1 MRKIP
6 VAVPYLAK
14 NAFKHVQ
21 EALNQNAISG
31 LVGENINKF
40 ESMFAEFIGTKYAVS
55 CSSGTSAL
63 HLALAASGI
72 KQGDEVLV
80 SSLTNMATFFA
91 VMYCGAKAI
100 PVDINIDT
108 YNIDVDDL
116 EKKITSK
123 TKAILIVH
131 LFGQPCHM
139 GVIQRLVKK
148 HKLLLIEDCAESH
161 GATYK
166 DGQTG
171 SFGTAGCFSLF
182 ANKIINTGEG
192 GIITTNDFELV
203 KRMRSLKS
211 LAFGD
216 AEKFIHKE
224 VGFNY
229 RMDNLKAS
237 LGVSQMEEV
246 DDLVRMKVSM
256 GERYDVLLAGNKNI
270 ILPVKQKDSKN
281 VYWMYLIRLTGK
293 YSGKRDYVIRQLNE
307 AGIEVRQGF
316 ASYTLQPFCSKEDK
330 TIYGCPVAES
340 VSFNTLYLPSSH
352 DISYEDQQY
361 VCSMLTAIL
370 EGI

>member
-1 MRKIP
+1 MKKIP
-6 VAVPYLAK
+6 VAIPYLAK
-14 NAFKHVQ
+14 NAAKHVQ
-21 EALNQNAISG
+21 TALNENAISG
-31 LVGENINKF
+31 LFGENIAKF

-72 KQGDEVLV
+72 KEGDEVLV

-91 VMYCGAKAI
+91 VIYCGAKPI

-108 YNIDVDDL
+108 YNIDADDL
-116 EKKITSK
+116 EKKITSR

-131 LFGQPCHM
+131 LFGQPCEM
-139 GVIQRLVKK
+139 DAIQRLVKR

-166 DGQTG
+166 TGQTG
-171 SFGTAGCFSLF
+171 SFGNAGCFSLF

-192 GIITTNDFELV
+192 GIITTNDYELV
-203 KRMRSLKS
+203 KRIQSLKS

-224 VGFNY
+224 IGFNY

-237 LGVSQMEEV
+237 LGVSQMEIV
-246 DDLVRMKVSM
+246 DDLVGMKMSM
-256 GERYDVLLAGNKNI
+256 GEGYDQLLAENKNI
-270 ILPVKQKDSKN
+270 TLPVKQDNATN
-281 VYWMYLIRLTGK
+281 VYWMYLIRLIGK
-293 YSGKRDYVIRQLNE
+293 CGDKRSDVIRLLSE

-316 ASYTLQPFCSKEDK
+316 ASYTLQPFCSKEDRSA
-330 TIYGCPVAES
+330 YGCPVAES

-361 VCSMLTAIL
+361 VCSTLAAIL
-370 EGI
+370 EEI